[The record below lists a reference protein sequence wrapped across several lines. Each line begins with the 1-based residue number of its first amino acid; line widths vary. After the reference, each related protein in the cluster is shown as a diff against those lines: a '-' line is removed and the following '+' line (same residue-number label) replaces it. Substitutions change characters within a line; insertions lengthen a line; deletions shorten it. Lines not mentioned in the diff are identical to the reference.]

1 MGEMSIT
8 LIISIITVVVS
19 IIAFRNKDIKEKL
32 SFNPYKITHNNEY
45 HRIFTHA
52 LIHADLMH
60 LLINIMVFISFGDA
74 VEYYFKDVFAVKS
87 ELYYITLYLGAILFS
102 SLYGLIK
109 NKDNIYYS
117 SVGASGAVSAVLY
130 TAVLF
135 QPINSIYFFGV
146 VPIPGI
152 IFAVIYLLYSYQM
165 SKKSND
171 NIAHDAHFFGA
182 VFGFIFPIILMPS
195 LFINFVNII
204 LSIF

>member
-1 MGEMSIT
+1 MIELDIT
-8 LIISIITVVVS
+8 LIISIITVIVS
-19 IIAFRNKDIKEKL
+19 IVAIRNQDIKEKL

-52 LIHADLMH
+52 LVHADWMH
-60 LLINIMVFISFGDA
+60 LIINIMVFISFGEA
-74 VEYYFKDVFAVKS
+74 VEHYFKEIFFGKS
-87 ELYYITLYLGAILFS
+87 ELYYITLYVGGVLFS

-117 SVGASGAVSAVLY
+117 AVGASGAVSAVLY
-130 TAVLF
+130 AAVLF
-135 QPINSIYFFGV
+135 QPTNKIYFFGI

-152 IFAVIYLLYSYQM
+152 LFAVIYLIYSYQM

-182 VFGFIFPIILMPS
+182 VFGFIFPIILMPN
-195 LFINFVNII
+195 LII
-204 LSIF
+204 RFFEIIISVF